1 MKDLEL
7 SIESI
12 YSNELD
18 TDRFVR
24 MLDDPTQCYKFYW
37 LDAVM
42 ILFPNTEE
50 DLTFD
55 EIFNEMICAAWYS
68 VTKFHLRLGPM
79 VNGAPVNLLERAV
92 HIIEDDADIRQ
103 PACKN
108 DILLAIKKNE
118 TKLKD
123 CKEKLARNVPYRIL
137 SSFIDNYGGNDR
149 IWDQKSRLIHYID
162 ELNDSICLPYTIID
176 GKSFQK
182 KIHLDLQWREFLLD
196 NYSVIRSW
204 IQLKKVQFL
213 QDRNPGVPGIIYKLD
228 DNSENGRKLDDARKL
243 WAVSAATSNECILD
257 TYTGS
262 PLEKN
267 RFSLDHFIPWSYI
280 ANDELW
286 NLTPTD
292 PIVNSKKGN
301 RLPKWE
307 KYFGYFA
314 ESQYCLYKTIFSVPE
329 VRVQFEKCRKNNLNS
344 IWATE
349 MLYVENHSEEQFK
362 NILEQYLHPVY
373 ESARLQGYSP
383 WNYC

>member
-1 MKDLEL
+1 MKSLEL
-7 SIESI
+7 SIENS
-12 YSNELD
+12 YSNELA

-55 EIFNEMICAAWYS
+55 EIFNEMIFAAWYS

-79 VNGAPVNLLERAV
+79 VNSAPVNLLERAV
-92 HIIEDDADIRQ
+92 HIIEDDAELSQ
-103 PACKN
+103 PVCRK
-108 DILLAIKKNE
+108 DILLAIKRNDA
-118 TKLKD
+118 KLKD
-123 CKEKLARNVPYRIL
+123 CKEKLARNVPYRLL
-137 SSFIDNYGGNDR
+137 SSFIDNYDGNDR
-149 IWDQKSRLIHYID
+149 IWDQKSKLIHFID
-162 ELNDSICLPYTIID
+162 ELNNSICLPYTIID
-176 GKSFQK
+176 GKSLQK
-182 KIHLDLQWREFLLD
+182 KIHLDTQWRKFLLD

-228 DNSENGRKLDDARKL
+228 DNSEDGRKLEHARKL
-243 WAVSAATSNECILD
+243 WTVSTAASNELILD
-257 TYTGS
+257 IYTGN

-292 PIVNSKKGN
+292 PVVNSRKGN

-307 KYFGYFA
+307 KYFVVFA
-314 ESQYCLYKTIFSVPE
+314 NNQYWLYKTIFSIQK
-329 VRVQFEKCRKNNLNS
+329 VRDQFEKCRKNNLNS
-344 IWATE
+344 IWASE

-362 NILEQYLHPVY
+362 SILE
-373 ESARLQGYSP
+373 
-383 WNYC
+383 

>member
-1 MKDLEL
+1 MKSLEL
-7 SIESI
+7 SIENS
-12 YSNELD
+12 YSNELA

-55 EIFNEMICAAWYS
+55 EIFNEMIFAAWYS

-79 VNGAPVNLLERAV
+79 VNSAPVNLLERAV
-92 HIIEDDADIRQ
+92 HIIEDDAELSQ
-103 PACKN
+103 PVCRK
-108 DILLAIKKNE
+108 DILLAIKRNDA
-118 TKLKD
+118 KLKD
-123 CKEKLARNVPYRIL
+123 CKEKLARNVPYRLL

-149 IWDQKSRLIHYID
+149 IWDQKSKLIHYID
-162 ELNDSICLPYTIID
+162 ELNNSICLPYTIID
-176 GKSFQK
+176 GKSLQK
-182 KIHLDLQWREFLLD
+182 KIHLDTQWRKFLLD

-228 DNSENGRKLDDARKL
+228 DNSEDGRKLEHARKL
-243 WAVSAATSNECILD
+243 WTVSTAASNELILD
-257 TYTGS
+257 IYTGN

-292 PIVNSKKGN
+292 PVVNSRKGN

-307 KYFGYFA
+307 KYFVVFA
-314 ESQYCLYKTIFSVPE
+314 NNQYWLYKTIFSIQK
-329 VRVQFEKCRKNNLNS
+329 VRDQFEKCRKNNLNS
-344 IWATE
+344 IWASE

-362 NILEQYLHPVY
+362 SILEQYLHPVY
-373 ESARLQGYSP
+373 ESARLQGFSS
-383 WNYC
+383 WNY